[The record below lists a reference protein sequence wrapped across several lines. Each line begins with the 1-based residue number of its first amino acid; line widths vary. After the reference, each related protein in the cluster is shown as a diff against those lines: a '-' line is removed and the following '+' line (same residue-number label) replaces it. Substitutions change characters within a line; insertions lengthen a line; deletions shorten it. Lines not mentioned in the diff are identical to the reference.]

1 MGFKTLSLTAVGAA
15 ALVAPPS
22 RPAAQLTVRHG
33 IFDGVKEAFSQETG
47 VITDEDRITPFDRW
61 LGIEVSKEDQTNQ
74 EGFAVSDD
82 FVDSMDEANYVFVD
96 LPKPMGIIFEEND
109 PGTGGVFVASLA
121 DGGAAAADAT
131 LKAGDQLVAVAGS
144 TCKGADFDGCLG
156 AIQACPQTET
166 RLVFFR
172 GPAPSLYGSLGAS
185 DAWFTEFLSK
195 PAAP

>member
-1 MGFKTLSLTAVGAA
+1 MLNY
-15 ALVAPPS
+15 P
-22 RPAAQLTVRHG
+22 
-33 IFDGVKEAFSQETG
+33 
-47 VITDEDRITPFDRW
+47 W
-61 LGIEVSKEDQTNQ
+61 VSKEP
-74 EGFAVSDD
+74 VS
-82 FVDSMDEANYVFVD
+82 VKRSKKSRRPKIKPYDSYYRCGIN

-156 AIQACPQTET
+156 AIPACPQTET

-185 DAWFTEFLSK
+185 DAWFAEFLSK